1 MRVPTNRR
9 PPHPG
14 RILRKY
20 FLDNLG
26 IDQQQLANGIGVEY
40 KRINSIVN
48 ERRDISEDTALRL
61 AKYFGNTPGFW
72 LNLQSVYNLYKAEQ
86 KVREELDKIRT
97 FTVSSC
103 TSEQIESDRITNI
116 DKGDSSI
123 LANSPRDD

>member
-1 MRVPTNRR
+1 MRVPKNRK

-26 IDQQQLANGIGVEY
+26 IDQQQLANAIGVEY
-40 KRINSIVN
+40 KRIKSIVN

-72 LNLQSVYNLYKAEQ
+72 LNLQSVYNLYKVEQ
-86 KVREELDKIRT
+86 KINEDLNKIT
-97 FTVSSC
+97 ALEIENDCVSISEMNLTV
-103 TSEQIESDRITNI
+103 D
-116 DKGDSSI
+116 
-123 LANSPRDD
+123 ANQT

>member
-1 MRVPTNRR
+1 MRIPTNRK

-20 FLDNLG
+20 FLDNLV
-26 IDQQQLANGIGVEY
+26 IDQQQLANAIGVDY

-86 KVREELDKIRT
+86 KVREELGKIT
-97 FTVSSC
+97 PIDSMSY
-103 TSEQIESDRITNI
+103 EQIDQNCASVSDC
-116 DKGDSSI
+116 SSSR
-123 LANSPRDD
+123 LSKK

>member
-1 MRVPTNRR
+1 MRIPTNRK

-26 IDQQQLANGIGVEY
+26 IDQQQLANALGVDY

-86 KVREELDKIRT
+86 KIKDELDKIKAID
-97 FTVSSC
+97 SMAY
-103 TSEQIESDRITNI
+103 EELDQDYAALSDRSTRI
-116 DKGDSSI
+116 
-123 LANSPRDD
+123 